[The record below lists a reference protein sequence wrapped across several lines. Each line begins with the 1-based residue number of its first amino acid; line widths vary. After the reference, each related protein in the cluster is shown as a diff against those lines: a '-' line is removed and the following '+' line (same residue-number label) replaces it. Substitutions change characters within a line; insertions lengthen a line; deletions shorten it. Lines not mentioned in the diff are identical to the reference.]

1 MTRRPSAADDL
12 AAVLAEMDADLP
24 ARRREP
30 VPAQMP
36 AILRQDGKREP
47 VPHPFAHNM
56 DMFQSMASSGLE
68 LEQIAAAFGYSAKVL
83 EDALLRWPDLRRD
96 YEQARAQGIAKA
108 AGVLAQL
115 VEAGD
120 LEAVKFLLKA
130 KGGFNAPRDPAGP
143 GVVIN
148 LGSLPATVTTINA
161 DRLAEEQRAILE
173 APDDEPAAQD

>member
-1 MTRRPSAADDL
+1 MPRPTAADDL
-12 AAVLAEMDADLP
+12 AAVLAEMDADLA

-30 VPAQMP
+30 VPTQMP
-36 AILRQDGKREP
+36 AIRARWG
-47 VPHPFAHNM
+47 
-56 DMFQSMASSGLE
+56 ASRCRTRSRTTWTCSGAWR
-68 LEQIAAAFGYSAKVL
+68 AAAWSWTDRGGL
-83 EDALLRWPDLRRD
+83 RLLGQGARGCAEAMAGLPRE

-173 APDDEPAAQD
+173 APDDQPAAQGLGV